1 MLYIVVTVR
10 MEIKRSG
17 DSEILHEIVRDT
29 ERKSEKHE
37 IIRVVSQTICV
48 VSRNS
53 HYASFPF

>member
-10 MEIKRSG
+10 MEIKSRG

-53 HYASFPF
+53 HNASFPF